1 MAYQIGDLITFTYR
15 GKKVNDANPK
25 ILVLHP
31 EWRGVVHGLNFNY
44 LTTQEQNY
52 IKAVINPIFE
62 AEIIKRDPRI
72 AMQMQRIQTTLNDLH
87 ITSPHEFYIRF
98 VRGFIQPR
106 GWDPYRLYTPDA
118 MYSPR
123 VLTSKAVMVGDQKDT
138 MFNRFAQKFQNMRGP
153 QGPPVTLP
161 NRGNA
166 LRPEPSL
173 GDVQPQSTN
182 TVSSLGKGGAKK
194 LSDL

>member
-1 MAYQIGDLITFTYR
+1 MAYQIGDLITFHYQ
-15 GKKVNDANPK
+15 GKRVNDPNPR

-31 EWRGVVHGLNFNY
+31 NWRSLTHGLNFNY

-62 AEIIKRDPRI
+62 AEIVRKDQRI
-72 AMQMQRIQTTLNDLH
+72 AQHMQRIQTTLNNLS

-106 GWDPYRLYTPDA
+106 GWDPYRLYTPTD
-118 MYSPR
+118 MSNVR
-123 VLTSKAVMVGDQKDT
+123 IVTSKAVMVGDQKDT
-138 MFNRFAQKFQNMRGP
+138 FFNRFAQKFQHMRGP
-153 QGPPVTLP
+153 QGPAVTLP
-161 NRGNA
+161 NRGNSLQA
-166 LRPEPSL
+166 EP
-173 GDVQPQSTN
+173 GQSTN